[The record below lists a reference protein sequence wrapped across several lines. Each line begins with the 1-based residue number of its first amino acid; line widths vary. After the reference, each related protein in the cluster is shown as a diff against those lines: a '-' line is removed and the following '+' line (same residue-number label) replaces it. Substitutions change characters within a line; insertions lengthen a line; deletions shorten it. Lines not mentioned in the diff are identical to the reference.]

1 MSIRATKISAHMPPG
16 GMKCIKMGIG
26 YDKKVL
32 MIHSYVNY
40 LLGEMGGPWLI
51 RRNFVAALIWGYAM
65 CVLEIV

>member
-1 MSIRATKISAHMPPG
+1 MLPG
-16 GMKCIKMGIG
+16 GLKCIKMCIG
-26 YDKKVL
+26 YDKKGF

-51 RRNFVAALIWGYAM
+51 QRHFVAALNWGYAI